1 MFCSWTVLLMLTCKL
16 WSVEPRIILFTTL
29 VLRLLLLIQVGLC
42 LEGFKYFY
50 NFLSLGSKYC
60 VVQIL
65 KSYLEKFDPALDSV
79 FLFPANQ
86 NSPLKE
92 VSYQKILSGFRA
104 TLRAMNIESSGSY
117 TLHSPRTGGLSEAA
131 NSGLCSAAELTRHGR
146 WKAGSSVPETYR
158 KLDISCQL
166 KASRSLLINS
176 F

>member
-1 MFCSWTVLLMLTCKL
+1 MY
-16 WSVEPRIILFTTL
+16 IL
-29 VLRLLLLIQVGLC
+29 I
-42 LEGFKYFY
+42 
-50 NFLSLGSKYC
+50 LGSKYC
-60 VVQIL
+60 VVQIM
-65 KSYLEKFDPALDSV
+65 KTYLEKFDPALDTD
-79 FLFPANQ
+79 FLFPAKM

-92 VSYQKILSGFRA
+92 VSYYQILSGFRA
-104 TLRAMNIESSGSY
+104 TLRAMDVANYGSY

-166 KASRSLLINS
+166 KASRSLLVNS